1 MQSIPRDNSRVNSSQ
16 LNSSHVNPSQLRPP
30 RAVPSPYGLTALES
44 YALMEMLLTFADR
57 EIAAALGQSPRA
69 ISGLREMPES
79 ASCWCEMLARSV
91 REGETLRARAM
102 QRKKARAVTLRREE
116 KALFGTVDAAGGASE
131 SVASPA
137 LKRGTWQDMAGWL
150 TLLLIASVLA
160 GMFAAHHH
168 LFSAPHHL
176 LGILPVPNPLFSK
189 GIS

>member
-1 MQSIPRDNSRVNSSQ
+1 MQSIPQDNSRVNFSQLHSSHINPSQ
-16 LNSSHVNPSQLRPP
+16 LNSPRP
-30 RAVPSPYGLTALES
+30 APSPYGLTALES
-44 YALMEMLLTFADR
+44 YALMEMLLTFADL
-57 EIAAALGQSPRA
+57 EIAAVLGQSARA
-69 ISGLREMPES
+69 ISGLREKPES

-116 KALFGTVDAAGGASE
+116 KAIFGTVDAAGGTPE

-137 LKRGTWQDMAGWL
+137 LKRGNWQDMAGWL
-150 TLLLIASVLA
+150 MLLLIASVLA

-168 LFSAPHHL
+168 LFAAYHHL
-176 LGILPVPNPLFSK
+176 LGIVPVLNQLIPK